1 MACLPSL
8 LVLLIGSVDLLAAN
22 DCDIYGTVGQD
33 LVLPFVY
40 NGLNLFHVLRWT
52 HNKTIVFY
60 RQLGRV
66 SIGNATDVS
75 LNGSLTLN
83 NLQFSSS
90 GDYQV
95 DVLERKSKPA
105 AKWSRR
111 VCVIDRV
118 PKPQLSSVCDFPA
131 STLRLNCHV
140 AETQGV
146 EFTWA
151 IDGKFLTS
159 EKRQE
164 LNVSLTKMKAGM
176 SFMCSVANAV
186 SRENSDIVRHAC
198 TRSPATQ
205 VDNYCFRLETVQAVF
220 AGGAGLLLLLLIII
234 ITLCCR
240 RQRHRPLEAR
250 DGEEVR
256 MQNARTMQE
265 QSSVNPD
272 YETMLSSVKP
282 QGQSSHY
289 YSTVPQPE
297 DEPANRLSHHPV
309 AEGGE
314 RYSPVP
320 KPRTKSPQTANM
332 WTTKLWET
340 TDYWLSGEIC
350 HFCKYCTY

>member
-1 MACLPSL
+1 MIVIETFFCIMACLPSL
-8 LVLLIGSVDLLAAN
+8 LVLLIGSVDLLAVN
-22 DCDIYGTVGQD
+22 GCDIYGTVGQD

-40 NGLNLFHVLRWT
+40 NGLNQSHVLRWT
-52 HNKTIVFY
+52 HNKKIVFY

-75 LNGSLTLN
+75 VNGSLTLN

-95 DVLERKSKPA
+95 DVLDRKNKPV
-105 AKWSRR
+105 AKWSHR

-146 EFTWA
+146 EFSWA
-151 IDGKFLTS
+151 IDGKFLTG
-159 EKRQE
+159 EKRRE
-164 LNVSLTKMKAGM
+164 LSVSLMKMKAGM

-198 TRSPATQ
+198 TSSPATQ
-205 VDNYCFRLETVQAVF
+205 AGNYCFRLQTVQAVF

-240 RQRHRPLEAR
+240 RQRYRPLEAR

-256 MQNARTMQE
+256 MRNTRTTQE
-265 QSSVNPD
+265 PSSVNPD

-282 QGQSSHY
+282 QGQSSEQHY

-297 DEPANRLSHHPV
+297 DKPENRLSPHPV

-332 WTTKLWET
+332 
-340 TDYWLSGEIC
+340 
-350 HFCKYCTY
+350 

>member
-8 LVLLIGSVDLLAAN
+8 LVLLIGLVDLLAVN
-22 DCDIYGTVGQD
+22 GCDIYGTVGQD

-40 NGLNLFHVLRWT
+40 NGLNLSHVLRWT
-52 HNKTIVFY
+52 HNRTIVFY

-66 SIGNATDVS
+66 SVGNATDVS
-75 LNGSLTLN
+75 LSGSLMLN

-90 GDYQV
+90 GLYQV
-95 DVLERKSKPA
+95 DVLDRNNKPVT
-105 AKWSRR
+105 KWSRL

-131 STLRLNCHV
+131 STLRLNCHG

-146 EFTWA
+146 EFSWA
-151 IDGKFLTS
+151 VDGKFLTS

-164 LNVSLTKMKAGM
+164 LSVSLTKMKAGM

-198 TRSPATQ
+198 TTSPATQ
-205 VDNYCFRLETVQAVF
+205 VNNYCFSLQTVQAVF

-240 RQRHRPLEAR
+240 RQRHGPLEAR

-256 MQNARTMQE
+256 MRHARPMQE
-265 QSSVNPD
+265 PSSVNPD

-282 QGQSSHY
+282 QGQSSEQRY

-309 AEGGE
+309 AEEGE

-332 WTTKLWET
+332 
-340 TDYWLSGEIC
+340 
-350 HFCKYCTY
+350 